1 MIGRDDLFR
10 PCGAPSPEGEGF
22 WTSAGVSSTGSAPA
36 FPGPA
41 ASAADSSASAAN
53 QPGTQPVIE
62 LSNMHSDSTVAMM
75 RFIRFI
81 LLFIIIV
88 SCSIPV

>member
-1 MIGRDDLFR
+1 
-10 PCGAPSPEGEGF
+10 
-22 WTSAGVSSTGSAPA
+22 
-36 FPGPA
+36 
-41 ASAADSSASAAN
+41 
-53 QPGTQPVIE
+53 
-62 LSNMHSDSTVAMM
+62 MHSDSTVAMM